1 MFHRVSRPLAA
12 NQGEE
17 ANSCKFNTNTCTT
30 PDRPL
35 SSLSLSLS
43 LSLLSSPCPAQS
55 YKSRSLLNWNR
66 KNHGSKKS
74 TQV

>member
-17 ANSCKFNTNTCTT
+17 ANSCKFDTNTCTT

-43 LSLLSSPCPAQS
+43 LSLLSSPCPVPPPA
-55 YKSRSLLNWNR
+55 RRVMGWL
-66 KNHGSKKS
+66 S
-74 TQV
+74 TTPSP